1 MMDSPTEAACPTYE
15 EICTFCNEVAGRD
28 NLFYD
33 LGVAADRAG
42 YVLLETE
49 NFLVV
54 PCLGALTD
62 WYVLVVPRRHVLSA
76 GWLDPAERAELRV
89 LLGDVTGRLAG
100 VSGQD
105 VVLFE
110 HGSFSFRDKGGAC
123 HDHAHIHVV
132 ATADPVSDFVALVST
147 HVDLHPCDNW
157 IEAAARLVN
166 ENQRSY
172 LALQSEAGAMIA
184 TAGKAPSAFFRKAL
198 AQWLAVDP
206 GEHDWLVYPQ
216 VERLRR
222 MIAAGLPD
230 PRQTAGR
237 EDR

>member
-1 MMDSPTEAACPTYE
+1 M
-15 EICTFCNEVAGRD
+15 
-28 NLFYD
+28 
-33 LGVAADRAG
+33 
-42 YVLLETE
+42 
-49 NFLVV
+49 
-54 PCLGALTD
+54 
-62 WYVLVVPRRHVLSA
+62 
-76 GWLDPAERAELRV
+76 
-89 LLGDVTGRLAG
+89 
-100 VSGQD
+100 
-105 VVLFE
+105 
-110 HGSFSFRDKGGAC
+110 
-123 HDHAHIHVV
+123 

-184 TAGKAPSAFFRKAL
+184 MAGKAPSAFFRKAL